1 MSEEVIN
8 ADPPDGRPVDAVAA
22 TGANAHGHRN
32 LGIALALT
40 QDLFERAAARG
51 ELAEGADPELLA
63 QVLPAVAIHRTFIF
77 GVRPERE
84 YVERVVDE
92 IVLPACR
99 AETVR

>member
-1 MSEEVIN
+1 MQL
-8 ADPPDGRPVDAVAA
+8 DPTRFA
-22 TGANAHGHRN
+22 
-32 LGIALALT
+32 
-40 QDLFERAAARG
+40 RAARIVNPVS
-51 ELAEGADPELLA
+51 DPSRVRFDVERLPLQER
-63 QVLPAVAIHRTFIF
+63 QVLPAMVIHRTFIF